1 MEKSKSN
8 GTFVIGIA
16 FTLIFF
22 TVISLLFPSIYVL
35 DDDVMIQSILSGT
48 YLRPY
53 PYTYY
58 FSAELGFV
66 LSLFYRVAPSVA
78 WLGLFFAAVYIC
90 SFLLLL
96 MRVMRM
102 GDTPGR
108 KCIYAGCA
116 ILVFLGMFFGNYIM
130 LHYTVVSATAVF
142 CGLFMM
148 ITSKEKRDMIAAAVM
163 FMLSYLIREN
173 VFFMSIPFMG
183 LAGLYLLFAGRK
195 DFLKKYGKILFI
207 SVLVFALLFIINRCL
222 PAGENWREYKEYNE
236 LRTSVYDYGVIDTT
250 GTESLNYYEANGL
263 SGEDV
268 LLYKTYDLI
277 LPMALSTNSSTDYM
291 KESATVLE
299 KLKGYNEYN
308 NQGNTVSRRI
318 KDAVYTYIF
327 YMLKYET
334 MRYYHYFLMALY
346 IVFAVVSL
354 VCKRPGFLVTL
365 PAVLAVR
372 SFLWIALAYMG
383 RYPDRVL
390 VSSLLMEAAVILGM
404 IFKIS
409 EKKKLKPVFS
419 GIIMTVFAVATLFS
433 LRSSVTDYREESDR
447 IFADDPVYE
456 HIKENKDSFYLLD
469 VYSVVNH
476 SIYAIKDYDP
486 SYENYMLL
494 GGWITGH
501 PLMKEKINNL
511 PDELYIIDRDD
522 YKENN
527 YILEDASNIRLIPV
541 DEIEDKYT
549 VYRITE
555 Q

>member
-22 TVISLLFPSIYVL
+22 TVISLLFPAIYVL

-78 WLGLFFAAVYIC
+78 WLGVFFAAVYIC

-116 ILVFLGMFFGNYIM
+116 VLVFLGLFFGNYIM

-148 ITSKEKRDMIAAAVM
+148 ITSKEKRDMIVAAVM

-183 LAGLYLLFAGRK
+183 LAGLHLLFAGRK
-195 DFLKKYGKILFI
+195 EFFKKYGKILFI

-222 PAGENWREYKEYNE
+222 PTGENWREYKEYNE

-250 GTESLNYYEANGL
+250 GTESLNYHEANGL

-268 LLYKTYDLI
+268 LLYKAYDLI
-277 LPMALSTNSSTDYM
+277 LPMTLSKNSSTDYM

-299 KLKGYNEYN
+299 KLRGYNEYK
-308 NQGNTVSRRI
+308 NQGNTLICRI

-334 MRYYHYFLMALY
+334 MRYYHYFLVALY
-346 IVFAVVSL
+346 IAFAIASL
-354 VCKRPGFLVTL
+354 VYKRPGFLVTL
-365 PAVLAVR
+365 PAAFAAR

-390 VSSLLMEAAVILGM
+390 VSSLLMEAAVILGLM
-404 IFKIS
+404 CKIS
-409 EKKKLKPVFS
+409 EKNKLKPLFS
-419 GIIMTVFAVATLFS
+419 GIVIAGLAIAVLFS
-433 LRSSVTDYREESDR
+433 LKSSVTDYREESDR
-447 IFADDPVYE
+447 IFADNPVYE
-456 HIKENKDSFYLLD
+456 YVKENRDRFYLLD

-476 SIYAIKDYDP
+476 SIYAIKDYNP

-511 PDELYIIDRDD
+511 PGELYMIVRDE
-522 YKENN
+522 YTGNN
-527 YILEDASNIRLIPV
+527 YILENAVNVRLQLV
-541 DEIEDKYT
+541 DEIDGRYT

-555 Q
+555 

>member
-1 MEKSKSN
+1 M
-8 GTFVIGIA
+8 
-16 FTLIFF
+16 
-22 TVISLLFPSIYVL
+22 
-35 DDDVMIQSILSGT
+35 
-48 YLRPY
+48 
-53 PYTYY
+53 
-58 FSAELGFV
+58 
-66 LSLFYRVAPSVA
+66 
-78 WLGLFFAAVYIC
+78 
-90 SFLLLL
+90 
-96 MRVMRM
+96 
-102 GDTPGR
+102 
-108 KCIYAGCA
+108 
-116 ILVFLGMFFGNYIM
+116 
-130 LHYTVVSATAVF
+130 
-142 CGLFMM
+142 
-148 ITSKEKRDMIAAAVM
+148 
-163 FMLSYLIREN
+163 
-173 VFFMSIPFMG
+173 
-183 LAGLYLLFAGRK
+183 
-195 DFLKKYGKILFI
+195 
-207 SVLVFALLFIINRCL
+207 VFALLFIINRCL

-268 LLYKTYDLI
+268 LLYKAYDLI
-277 LPMALSTNSSTDYM
+277 LPMALSTNSSADYM

-299 KLKGYNEYN
+299 KLKGYNEYI
-308 NQGNTVSRRI
+308 NQGNTVSCRI

-390 VSSLLMEAAVILGM
+390 VSSLLMEAAVILGLM
-404 IFKIS
+404 CKIS
-409 EKKKLKPVFS
+409 EKNKLKPLFS
-419 GIIMTVFAVATLFS
+419 GIVIAGFAVAVLFS
-433 LRSSVTDYREESDR
+433 LKSSVTDYREESDR

-456 HIKENKDSFYLLD
+456 YVKENIDSFYLLD

-501 PLMKEKINNL
+501 PLMIEKMESIPEEPYVIVKNDFSDNVF
-511 PDELYIIDRDD
+511 
-522 YKENN
+522 
-527 YILEDASNIRLIPV
+527 ILENGTGISLIPV
-541 DEIEDKYT
+541 DEIDDMYT
-549 VYRITE
+549 VYKIKE
-555 Q
+555 

>member
-66 LSLFYRVAPSVA
+66 LSLFYRVAPTVA
-78 WLGLFFAAVYIC
+78 WLGLFFATVYIC
-90 SFLLLL
+90 SFLMLL

-108 KCIYAGCA
+108 KCICAGCA
-116 ILVFLGMFFGNYIM
+116 VLVFLGLFFGNYIM

-148 ITSKEKRDMIAAAVM
+148 ITSKEKRDMIAAVVM

-195 DFLKKYGKILFI
+195 EFLKKYGKILFI

-222 PAGENWREYKEYNE
+222 PTGENWREYKEFNE

-250 GTESLNYYEANGL
+250 GTEPLNYYEANGL

-268 LLYKTYDLI
+268 LLYKAYDLI

-291 KESATVLE
+291 KESASILE
-299 KLKGYNEYN
+299 KLRGYNEYK
-308 NQGNTVSRRI
+308 NQGNTLIRRI

-346 IVFAVVSL
+346 IAFAIASL
-354 VCKRPGFLVTL
+354 VYKRPGFLVTL
-365 PAVLAVR
+365 PAAFAAR

-390 VSSLLMEAAVILGM
+390 VSSLLMEASVIFGLM
-404 IFKIS
+404 CKIS
-409 EKKKLKPVFS
+409 EKNKLKPLFS
-419 GIIMTVFAVATLFS
+419 GIVIAGFAVAVLFS
-433 LRSSVTDYREESDR
+433 LKSSVTDYREESDR
-447 IFADDPVYE
+447 IFADDSVYE
-456 HIKENKDSFYLLD
+456 YVKENRDRFYLLD

-476 SIYAIKDYDP
+476 SIYAIKDYNP

-501 PLMKEKINNL
+501 PLMKEKINDL
-511 PDELYIIDRDD
+511 PQELYIIVRND
-522 YKENN
+522 YTGNN
-527 YILEDASNIRLIPV
+527 YILENAVNVKLQPV
-541 DEIEDKYT
+541 DEIGGRYT

-555 Q
+555 